1 MSEEADGDPGMA
13 LDLAAAEVRA
23 DSGEL
28 QALVGALA
36 VRLEQALP
44 RMVLVRRH
52 KIGGFR
58 SKQTEVES
66 ISLRLGEARFDLVRT
81 PAGFDCTRH
90 NVVRG
95 ITLKREQRGLNEWIE
110 EVVAAVGQVAEAGEQ
125 ARNSLE
131 ALIR

>member
-1 MSEEADGDPGMA
+1 MSDEADGDPGMA

-44 RMVLVRRH
+44 RLVAVKRH

-58 SKQTEVES
+58 SKETEVQS
-66 ISLRLGEARFDLVRT
+66 ILLNLGEARFDLVRT

-95 ITLKREQRGLNEWIE
+95 ITLKREQRELREWIE
-110 EVVAAVGQVAEAGEQ
+110 EVVEAVAHIADVGEQ

>member
-1 MSEEADGDPGMA
+1 MSYEPEDDPGMA

-44 RMVLVRRH
+44 RLVAVKRH

-58 SKQTEVES
+58 SKETEIQS
-66 ISLRLGEARFDLVRT
+66 ISLNLGEARFDLVRT
-81 PAGFDCTRH
+81 PGGFDCTRH

-95 ITLKREQRGLNEWIE
+95 ITLKREQRELDQWID
-110 EVVAAVGQVAEAGEQ
+110 EVVAAVTHVAEVGEQ
-125 ARNSLE
+125 ARTSLE